1 MCLIDKHVSKL
12 SNQSF
17 VQTDIHA
24 FSNSEFRLQK
34 YHIYASTIQTKH
46 LILYYM
52 KDSVINYTCTHVYT
66 FQVQRSSTVQH
77 SYIHTHKWTQTMF
90 ETIIMCIAF
99 SRYRLESDAT
109 TSLGRLGA
117 TVTLAA
123 RLLKH
128 IHLYKTTKSFP
139 PHFLNTAV

>member
-1 MCLIDKHVSKL
+1 MSIKHHMCLIDQYVSKL

-34 YHIYASTIQTKH
+34 YHIYASTTQTKH

-66 FQVQRSSTVQH
+66 FQVQRSSTVQRP
-77 SYIHTHKWTQTMF
+77 YIHTHTNGHKQ
-90 ETIIMCIAF
+90 C
-99 SRYRLESDAT
+99 LK
-109 TSLGRLGA
+109 
-117 TVTLAA
+117 
-123 RLLKH
+123 LL
-128 IHLYKTTKSFP
+128 LCVLLFP
-139 PHFLNTAV
+139 DIDLNQMLQQAWADLVQQ